1 LYKAV
6 LIEDEIVI
14 RENIRENFPWVENGI
29 LFAGEASDGETAL
42 QLIEDVS
49 PQIVIT
55 DIKMPFLDGL
65 DLSRIVLSQ
74 MPWIKVIIMTGHDD
88 FELAQQALKIGVS
101 DYLLKPVGMEEL
113 KTSLQSVIQRIDD
126 EREHLDNIEKLQTEM
141 QINKQF
147 LQKEFLSNLIA
158 GVLSVSEIFDTAI
171 TLDIAIKAKAYGV
184 IVLNLE
190 MPSPSVSEEFIKAGS
205 IINTLQ
211 TEDVFLI
218 RSSLKE
224 YILLMKG
231 ASERALQ
238 NDRYRISQSIKREIE
253 RQTKVQVS
261 LSIGGVKSRLQD
273 IHESY
278 EEAQKTA
285 KLSYLFGKNK
295 VVGFEDTR
303 MLNPY
308 QGARIPFERSEISD
322 FLRMGLKDELDTF
335 INKHIQ
341 RFEAFPS
348 NLFFTMLTR
357 FNVFYETTLF
367 LEEIGYYQEVMESN
381 QQLNQLITEYAES
394 MSLSEVIE
402 QTRQIFTFALQ
413 QREQQKNQTYESV
426 INKVKNYIKSNYQHR
441 TLQLSDVANHVNL
454 SCSHLSTIF
463 NQETGMSYT
472 DYVCEVRIAKAK
484 ELLALGSLRSA
495 EVAYA
500 VGFSDPHYFY
510 TIFKKVTGMTSSAY
524 RTSAKGVDAEV

>member
-1 LYKAV
+1 MYKAV

-190 MPSPSVSEEFIKAGS
+190 MPPPSVSEEFIKAGS

-231 ASERALQ
+231 ASERVLQ

-308 QGARIPFERSEISD
+308 QGAKIPFERSEISD

-394 MSLSEVIE
+394 MSLAEVIE

-413 QREQQKNQTYESV
+413 QREQQKNQTYELV

-510 TIFKKVTGMTSSAY
+510 SKYSGVL
-524 RTSAKGVDAEV
+524 SAKSGLHQAELA